1 MISQKKHFIYQKMF
15 LSKQKNRALLLS
27 IMTLA
32 GFDFYHKEWWHYQLF
47 ESKKISLLDKI
58 S

>member
-1 MISQKKHFIYQKMF
+1 
-15 LSKQKNRALLLS
+15 
-27 IMTLA
+27 MTLA

-47 ESKKISLLDKI
+47 ESKKYPLINKI